1 MSAPE
6 LGVLGGS
13 FDPPHLA
20 HVMLALF
27 GLSAAGLERVVVAP
41 TFLHAFGKP
50 LSDFDHRLRMC
61 ELAFEQLPA
70 VEVSPIERELG
81 GVSRSLRLIEALGA
95 RHPGHRLRLLVGS
108 HILGERARWQ
118 DFDQICARA
127 PLLVAGRP
135 GFGGAQHALTL
146 PEISSSEIRAAL
158 ARGED
163 TDAWLPAKV
172 RAYIAAHGL
181 YGGAA

>member
-50 LSDFDHRLRMC
+50 LGDFEHRLRMC
-61 ELAFEQLPA
+61 ELAFQPLSA

-81 GVSRSLRLIEALGA
+81 GVSRTLRLVEALSQ
-95 RHPGHRLRLLVGS
+95 RYPGHRLRLLVGS
-108 HILGERARWQ
+108 DILAERSRWQ
-118 DFDQICARA
+118 DFDGITARA
-127 PLLVAGRP
+127 PLLVAQRP
-135 GFGGAQHALTL
+135 GFVSEPGAALL
-146 PEISSSEIRAAL
+146 PEISSSTLRAAL

-163 TDAWLPAKV
+163 AAAWLPV
-172 RAYIAAHGL
+172 RVREYITAHGL
-181 YGGAA
+181 YAGAA

>member
-13 FDPPHLA
+13 FDPPHLS

-27 GLSAAGLERVVVAP
+27 GLSGAGLERVVVAP
-41 TFLHAFGKP
+41 TFIHAFGKP
-50 LSDFDHRLRMC
+50 LGDFDHRLRMC
-61 ELAFEQLPA
+61 ELAFEHLPA
-70 VEVSPIERELG
+70 VEVSAIERELG
-81 GVSRSLRLIEALGA
+81 GVSRSLRLIEALSA
-95 RHPGHRLRLLVGS
+95 RHPGHRLRLLVGAD
-108 HILGERARWQ
+108 IVAERARWQ
-118 DFDQICARA
+118 DFDQLCTRA

-135 GFGGAQHALTL
+135 GFDGERHALKL
-146 PEISSSEIRAAL
+146 PEISSSEVRAAL

-163 TDAWLPAKV
+163 AGAWLPAKV

-181 YGGAA
+181 YRDTA

>member
-41 TFLHAFGKP
+41 TFIHAFGKP
-50 LSDFDHRLRMC
+50 LVDFEHRLRMC
-61 ELAFEQLPA
+61 ELAFRPLPA
-70 VEVSPIERELG
+70 VEVSAIERELG
-81 GVSRSLRLIEALGA
+81 GVSRTLRLVEALSQQNPA
-95 RHPGHRLRLLVGS
+95 HRLRLLVGS
-108 HILGERARWQ
+108 DILAERDRWQ

-127 PLLVAGRP
+127 PLLVAQRP
-135 GFGGAQHALTL
+135 GFAVESRTLQL
-146 PEISSSEIRAAL
+146 PEVSSSALRAAL
-158 ARGED
+158 VRGD
-163 TDAWLPAKV
+163 DVGAWLPAAV
-172 RAYIAAHGL
+172 REYIATHGL
-181 YGGAA
+181 YTGAA

>member
-41 TFLHAFGKP
+41 TFVHAFGKP
-50 LSDFDHRLRMC
+50 LGDFEHRLRMC
-61 ELAFEQLPA
+61 ELAFQPLPA
-70 VEVSPIERELG
+70 VEVSAIERELG
-81 GVSRSLRLIEALGA
+81 GVSRTLRLVEALSQRNPA
-95 RHPGHRLRLLVGS
+95 HRLRLLVGS
-108 HILGERARWQ
+108 DILAERDRWQ

-127 PLLVAGRP
+127 PLLVAQRP
-135 GFGGAQHALTL
+135 GFAAESRTLQL
-146 PEISSSEIRAAL
+146 PEISSSALRAAL
-158 ARGED
+158 ARGD
-163 TDAWLPAKV
+163 DVGAWLPAQV
-172 RAYIAAHGL
+172 REYIATHGL
-181 YGGAA
+181 YTSAA

>member
-41 TFLHAFGKP
+41 AFIHAFGKP
-50 LSDFDHRLRMC
+50 LDDFDHRLRMC
-61 ELAFEQLPA
+61 ELAFQPLPA
-70 VEVSPIERELG
+70 VEVSAIERELG
-81 GVSRSLRLIEALGA
+81 GVSRTLRLVEALSQ
-95 RHPGHRLRLLVGS
+95 RNPTHRLRLLVGS
-108 HILGERARWQ
+108 DILAERDRWQ

-127 PLLVAGRP
+127 PLLVAQRP
-135 GFGGAQHALTL
+135 GFAGESRTLQL
-146 PEISSSEIRAAL
+146 PEISSSALRAAL
-158 ARGED
+158 ARGD
-163 TDAWLPAKV
+163 DVGAWLPAKV
-172 RAYIAAHGL
+172 REYIATHGL
-181 YGGAA
+181 YTSAA